1 MVAVICTWELS
12 DVSYN
17 SSGSPF
23 IIQGRNRRNTLN
35 QWRSPVGD
43 GSKLQSR
50 RSAAVQWG
58 VGVQL

>member
-1 MVAVICTWELS
+1 MPGIRQIPGLNNIS
-12 DVSYN
+12 DP
-17 SSGSPF
+17 GLK
-23 IIQGRNRRNTLN
+23 IEIQGRNRRNTLN